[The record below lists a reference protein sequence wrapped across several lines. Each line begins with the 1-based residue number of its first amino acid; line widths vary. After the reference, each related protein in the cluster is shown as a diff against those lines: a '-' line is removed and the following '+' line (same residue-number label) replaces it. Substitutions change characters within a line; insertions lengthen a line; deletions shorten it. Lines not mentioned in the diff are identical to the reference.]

1 MDNYTPKSSV
11 YRCPWS
17 HIPLARECGSVECKR
32 CGWNPEVHE
41 QRVKKIRELEE
52 NGDLRKWGKC
62 GSDFKSRL
70 NKLCN
75 ESGVSVKTLAELCGL
90 SHDMI
95 RMYLAGTYTPRL
107 QSVVKVADYFGVSVD
122 YLLGRE

>member
-1 MDNYTPKSSV
+1 MDNYMPKSAV
-11 YRCPWS
+11 YRCPWA
-17 HIPLARECGSVECKR
+17 HIPLAKKCGPVECKR

-41 QRVKKIRELEE
+41 LRVKKIRELEE
-52 NGDLRKWGKC
+52 NGDLRKWGKY

-107 QSVVKVADYFGVSVD
+107 QSVVKIADYFGVSVD
-122 YLLGRE
+122 YLIGRE

>member
-41 QRVKKIRELEE
+41 QRVKEIRRLASI
-52 NGDLRKWGKC
+52 GKLKDWGK
-62 GSDFKSRL
+62 S
-70 NKLCN
+70 
-75 ESGVSVKTLAELCGL
+75 
-90 SHDMI
+90 
-95 RMYLAGTYTPRL
+95 
-107 QSVVKVADYFGVSVD
+107 
-122 YLLGRE
+122 